1 MAFLSVQ
8 ISAALSATKTD
19 IRKIK
24 INAHAHTMTYL
35 FITLGRSAGDADI
48 KQEILCVF
56 CWAQE
61 VVIDLKSI

>member
-1 MAFLSVQ
+1 
-8 ISAALSATKTD
+8 
-19 IRKIK
+19 
-24 INAHAHTMTYL
+24 MTYL

-61 VVIDLKSI
+61 VVIDLKTI